1 MKAFLSI
8 ILVAILQVP
17 LLSGIIH
24 TLEDNHFVCED
35 QTVHFD
41 EQHYECEICF
51 LNNSSFVF
59 NSDVSEINL
68 IVFEQDLL
76 NNLTSISKNLYISTN
91 SSRAP
96 PSV

>member
-8 ILVAILQVP
+8 ILVTILQIP
-17 LLSGIIH
+17 LLSGIVH

-59 NSDVSEINL
+59 NSDLSEINL
-68 IVFEQDLL
+68 IVFEQDLITD
-76 NNLTSISKNLYISTN
+76 LTRLSEKLYISTN

>member
-17 LLSGIIH
+17 LLSGIVH
-24 TLEDNHFVCED
+24 TFEDNHFVCED

-76 NNLTSISKNLYISTN
+76 NNLTSISENLYISTN

>member
-17 LLSGIIH
+17 LLSGIVH
-24 TLEDNHFVCED
+24 TFEDNHFVCED

-51 LNNSSFVF
+51 LNNLFVVP
-59 NSDVSEINL
+59 DVCTYFCYSH
-68 IVFEQDLL
+68 
-76 NNLTSISKNLYISTN
+76 NN
-91 SSRAP
+91 
-96 PSV
+96 

>member
-8 ILVAILQVP
+8 ILVTILQIP
-17 LLSGIIH
+17 LLSGIVH

-68 IVFEQDLL
+68 IVFEQDLI
-76 NNLTSISKNLYISTN
+76 NNLTRLSEKLYISTN